1 MDFEQI
7 KKNLLDALGQL
18 LALRVIVTSPRE
30 KVADLPA
37 LYVLLFA
44 LMTPGMSVV
53 VILLGLVTKHA
64 VRFEK
69 DVVSYKGKA

>member
-7 KKNLLDALGQL
+7 KNNLLSALSQL
-18 LALRVIVTSPRE
+18 LALRLIVTSPSA

-37 LYVLLFA
+37 VYVILAA
-44 LMTPGMSVV
+44 LMAPGACVV
-53 VILLGLVTKHA
+53 VLLLGLVTRHA

-69 DVVSYKGKA
+69 DAVKL

>member
-7 KKNLLDALGQL
+7 KNNLLDALGRL
-18 LALRVIVTSPRE
+18 MALRVIITSSKE

-37 LYVLLFA
+37 LYVILAVMLV
-44 LMTPGMSVV
+44 PGAIV
-53 VILLGLVTKHA
+53 VIALLGLIFRYA

-69 DVVSYKGKA
+69 DVTKR

>member
-7 KKNLLDALGQL
+7 KNNLLNALGQL
-18 LALRVIVTSPRE
+18 LALRVIVTSPSE

-37 LYVLLFA
+37 VYVLLAA
-44 LMTPGMSVV
+44 LLAPGMVV
-53 VILLGLVTKHA
+53 VVVLLGLVTRHA

-69 DVVSYKGKA
+69 DAVKM

>member
-7 KKNLLDALGQL
+7 KNNLLDALTQL
-18 LALRVIVTSPRE
+18 MVLRMIVTSKSE

-37 LYVLLFA
+37 VYVLLCA
-44 LMTPGMSVV
+44 LLAPGVCAGIAV
-53 VILLGLVTKHA
+53 LGLLTRHA

-69 DVVSYKGKA
+69 DACKM

>member
-7 KKNLLDALGQL
+7 KNNLLDALGQL
-18 LALRVIVTSPRE
+18 MVLRMIVTSSSE

-37 LYVLLFA
+37 VYVLLCA
-44 LMTPGMSVV
+44 LMAPGVCV
-53 VILLGLVTKHA
+53 GIAVLGFLTKHA

-69 DVVSYKGKA
+69 DAVKM

>member
-7 KKNLLDALGQL
+7 KQNLVSAVNR
-18 LALRVIVTSPRE
+18 LAVLRVIVTSRSE

-37 LYVLLFA
+37 LYALLAVLLAPWSCLA
-44 LMTPGMSVV
+44 LVA
-53 VILLGLVTKHA
+53 LGLITGHA

-69 DVVSYKGKA
+69 DAARM